1 MNELISVIMSAYNE
15 SYAELE
21 RSIGSILAQTYSNI
35 ELIIVN
41 DNPNNIELKTILNT
55 ITDERV
61 KIFSNEKNIGLV
73 NSLNKAIHLSK
84 GNLIARMDAD
94 DISMPERLEV
104 QYKYMQEKCLDMVG
118 ADIQFINEVGD
129 VTVEHFH
136 FPTTQDQ
143 ILLNIKYGNCL
154 AHPTWLVK
162 KELYL
167 DLHGYRNVK
176 SCEDYDFVLRVLSK
190 GIYQVGNVPIVCLQY
205 RLRQHGISKQ
215 TEAEQYVLRDY
226 LSKNREI
233 IDNINE
239 DDIGLYMESNSFK
252 KSVMKYKNYQTL
264 KIQFR
269 QTRSAKYFIRIII
282 NKYFYKVQM
291 EKFHQKWRE

>member
-73 NSLNKAIHLSK
+73 NSLNKAVHLSK

-129 VTVEHFH
+129 VTVERFH

-162 KELYL
+162 KEIYL

-176 SCEDYDFVLRVLSK
+176 SCEDYDFVLRVLNK

-205 RLRQHGISKQ
+205 RLRQYGISKQ

-239 DDIGLYMESNSFK
+239 DDIGLYIESNSFK

-264 KIQFR
+264 KKQFR

>member
-73 NSLNKAIHLSK
+73 NSLNKAVHLSK

-129 VTVEHFH
+129 VTVERFH

-162 KELYL
+162 KEIYL

-176 SCEDYDFVLRVLSK
+176 SCEDYDFVLRVLNK

-205 RLRQHGISKQ
+205 RLRQYGISKQ

-264 KIQFR
+264 KKQFR

>member
-73 NSLNKAIHLSK
+73 NSLNKAVHLSK

-94 DISMPERLEV
+94 DIYMPERLEV

-129 VTVEHFH
+129 VTVERFH

-162 KELYL
+162 KEIYL

-176 SCEDYDFVLRVLSK
+176 SCEDYDFVLRVLNK

-205 RLRQHGISKQ
+205 RLRQYGISKQ

-264 KIQFR
+264 KKQFR

>member
-15 SYAELE
+15 SYEELV
-21 RSIGSILAQTYSNI
+21 RSIGSILTQTYSNI

-41 DNPNNIELKTILNT
+41 DNPNNIELNTILNK

-73 NSLNKAIHLSK
+73 NSLNKAVHLSK

-104 QYKYMQEKCLDMVG
+104 QYKYMEEKCLDMVG
-118 ADIQFINEVGD
+118 ADIQFINEDGD
-129 VTVEHFH
+129 ITVERFH

-162 KELYL
+162 KEIYL

-176 SCEDYDFVLRVLSK
+176 SCEDYDFVLRVLNK

-252 KSVMKYKNYQTL
+252 KNVMKYKNYQTL
-264 KIQFR
+264 KKQFK
-269 QTRSAKYFIRIII
+269 QTRSAKYFIRIIM

>member
-15 SYAELE
+15 SYEELE
-21 RSIGSILAQTYSNI
+21 RSIGSILTQTYSNI

-41 DNPNNIELKTILNT
+41 DNPNNIELNTILNK

-73 NSLNKAIHLSK
+73 NSLNKAVHLSK

-104 QYKYMQEKCLDMVG
+104 QYKYMEEKCLDMVG
-118 ADIQFINEVGD
+118 ADIQFINEDGD
-129 VTVEHFH
+129 ITVERFH

-162 KELYL
+162 KEIYL

-176 SCEDYDFVLRVLSK
+176 SCEDYDFVLRVLNK

-252 KSVMKYKNYQTL
+252 KNVMKYKNYQTL
-264 KIQFR
+264 KKQFK
-269 QTRSAKYFIRIII
+269 QTRSAKYFIRIIM
-282 NKYFYKVQM
+282 NKYFYKVQL

>member
-73 NSLNKAIHLSK
+73 NSLNKSVHLSK

-129 VTVEHFH
+129 VTVERFH

-162 KELYL
+162 KEIYL

-176 SCEDYDFVLRVLSK
+176 SCEDYDFVLRVLNK

-205 RLRQHGISKQ
+205 RLRQYGISKQ

-264 KIQFR
+264 KKQFR

>member
-73 NSLNKAIHLSK
+73 NSLNKAVHLSK

-104 QYKYMQEKCLDMVG
+104 QYKYMQEKCLYMAG

-129 VTVEHFH
+129 VTVERFH

-162 KELYL
+162 KEIYL

-176 SCEDYDFVLRVLSK
+176 SCEDYDFVLRVLNK

-205 RLRQHGISKQ
+205 RLRQYGISKQ

-264 KIQFR
+264 KKQFR

>member
-73 NSLNKAIHLSK
+73 NSLNKAVHLSK

-129 VTVEHFH
+129 VTVERFH

-154 AHPTWLVK
+154 AHPTWLVN
-162 KELYL
+162 KEIYL

-176 SCEDYDFVLRVLSK
+176 SCEDYDFVLRVLNK

-205 RLRQHGISKQ
+205 RLRQYGISKQ

-264 KIQFR
+264 KKQFR